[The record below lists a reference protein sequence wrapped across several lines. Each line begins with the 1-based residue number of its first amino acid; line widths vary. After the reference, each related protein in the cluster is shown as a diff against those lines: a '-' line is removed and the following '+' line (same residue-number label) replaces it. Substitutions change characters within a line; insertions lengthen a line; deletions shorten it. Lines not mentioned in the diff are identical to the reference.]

1 MNVKFLKVTLIP
13 SFVSRGIC
21 LPISKSFSNDFV
33 IFIFSRGS
41 LSHLLDLLTVI
52 HNVKLSCLFHTFG
65 FEAHLAVGFIFLVII
80 FKVFF
85 PNSFLIAWWF
95 SKFSHFVVCI
105 SEQSLMKGL
114 RVPTLWEEEVLVP
127 GPVNAPSCTI
137 LGTPFTW
144 NKMSTGPARIVQ

>member
-1 MNVKFLKVTLIP
+1 M
-13 SFVSRGIC
+13 
-21 LPISKSFSNDFV
+21 
-33 IFIFSRGS
+33 
-41 LSHLLDLLTVI
+41 DLLTVI

-95 SKFSHFVVCI
+95 SKFSQPSC
-105 SEQSLMKGL
+105 GL
-114 RVPTLWEEEVLVP
+114 YLRTKSYERAQVPLWEEEVLVP

>member
-1 MNVKFLKVTLIP
+1 MLNFLVCFILLALRLILLWVLFFWLLFLKF
-13 SFVSRGIC
+13 SFQI
-21 LPISKSFSNDFV
+21 LF
-33 IFIFSRGS
+33 
-41 LSHLLDLLTVI
+41 LL
-52 HNVKLSCLFHTFG
+52 HG
-65 FEAHLAVGFIFLVII
+65 G
-80 FKVFF
+80 F
-85 PNSFLIAWWF
+85 PNSASLL
-95 SKFSHFVVCI
+95 VVCI